1 MNDLKCTIDDCPK
14 DATHTFVWPWG
25 VPGACCDGHVVIV
38 RQRAE
43 STRGEMGMVSFSRLD
58 PDRPREVTRDERTQ
72 LIAAKLSAEAE
83 TEETKLRAE
92 RLFSSNTEL
101 SKELRLLRVR
111 VSQYEADAVA
121 LRAELEQAKKERDDA
136 VVLAHDARVEAER
149 FGVAT
154 SPGTPAA
161 LPPKLVANAK
171 RLDPTVPE
179 LAPTSIGPVED
190 PPEHGIGG

>member
-1 MNDLKCTIDDCPK
+1 MNDLKCTIDNCEK

-149 FGVAT
+149 FGVF
-154 SPGTPAA
+154 SEVTPAESPKA
-161 LPPKLVANAK
+161 LANP
-171 RLDPTVPE
+171 RVDPIVPE
-179 LAPTSIGPVED
+179 LVPSTIGPVET
-190 PPEHGIGG
+190 PGHGMGG